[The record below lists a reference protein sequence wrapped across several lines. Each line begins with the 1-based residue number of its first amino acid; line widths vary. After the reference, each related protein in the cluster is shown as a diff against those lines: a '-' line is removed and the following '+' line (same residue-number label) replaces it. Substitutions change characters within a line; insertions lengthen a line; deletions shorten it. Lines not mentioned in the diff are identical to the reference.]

1 MRARFQSDNVQ
12 EEAERVLRTL
22 STIERQVESNDT
34 DAQYIMRMMPYRT
47 VDNVI
52 GGVVVTFVDITRI
65 TAAETRIGEL
75 TLDLRNRVQSLE
87 TLLNL
92 LPVGILIVEDDRTD
106 PVRLNRYGAQL
117 LGENGQGGE
126 GTGLRPVQDGAACL
140 SGRTRARPER
150 AAAAPGGAFRAVP
163 CRPSR
168 PTSCGPTAGGS
179 AS

>member
-1 MRARFQSDNVQ
+1 M
-12 EEAERVLRTL
+12 LRTL
-22 STIERQVESNDT
+22 STIERQVVSNDT
-34 DAQYIMRMMPYRT
+34 DARYIMRMMPYRT

-92 LPVGILIVEDDRTD
+92 LPVGILIVEDDRTNQ
-106 PVRLNRYGAQL
+106 VRLNRYGAQL
-117 LGENGQGGE
+117 LGENGHGGE
-126 GTGLRPVQDGAACL
+126 GTGLRQVETALRVFEANASWARASSHSIGQRIP
-140 SGRTRARPER
+140 GR
-150 AAAAPGGAFRAVP
+150 P

-168 PTSCGPTAGGS
+168 PTSCGRTAGGS